1 MMQRILAGFSA
12 LPGADQAYIVS
23 RRNGLVAAVGKRGR
37 APNVEHATQII
48 QAMDKTRTRHK
59 VLEGVWNSGLKEMAC
74 IFLTRINEDASL
86 VISGKKGGR
95 IARWRHAVECDV
107 DMLNSLMR

>member
-1 MMQRILAGFSA
+1 MQRILAGFSA

-48 QAMDKTRTRHK
+48 QAMDK
-59 VLEGVWNSGLKEMAC
+59 LERAQSVGRGLEFWSEGKGLYL
-74 IFLTRINEDASL
+74 LTRINEDASV
-86 VISGKKGGR
+86 VISWKKGGR

>member
-37 APNVEHATQII
+37 APNVEHATQIV
-48 QAMDKTRTRHK
+48 QAMDK
-59 VLEGVWNSGLKEMAC
+59 LERAQSVGRGLEFWSEGKGLY
-74 IFLTRINEDASL
+74 FLTRINEDASV

>member
-48 QAMDKTRTRHK
+48 QAMDM
-59 VLEGVWNSGLKEMAC
+59 LERAQSVGRGLEFWSEGKGLY
-74 IFLTRINEDASL
+74 FLTRINEDASV

>member
-37 APNVEHATQII
+37 APNVEHATQLKYKQWINS
-48 QAMDKTRTRHK
+48 KRHT
-59 VLEGVWNSGLKEMAC
+59 VLEEAWNSGLKEMAC
-74 IFLTRINEDASL
+74 IFSL
-86 VISGKKGGR
+86 
-95 IARWRHAVECDV
+95 D
-107 DMLNSLMR
+107 